1 MTKKADM
8 PLVAARVPQEI
19 FTLIEMGILFEGSSM
34 QQVVS
39 PVIVKLAEEF
49 RSQPEIREALD
60 LRERYQKRTRGKV
73 VPIGSTKISS

>member
-8 PLVAARVPQEI
+8 PQVAARVPQEI

-39 PVIVKLAEEF
+39 PVILKLAEEF
-49 RSQPEIREALD
+49 RAQPEIQEALR
-60 LRERYQKRTRGKV
+60 LRERYQKRTGGKV
-73 VPIGSTKISS
+73 VQMARPKNS